1 MFKPSTKLP
10 RKKRLIMHKSS
21 FCHKTF
27 EKIRAVEKSGG
38 KELFSKIYGSIYWLP
53 GTLLSPLLNFP
64 IKYNS
69 NLTKKSIKKKKPE
82 TFSFINILFPFHFY
96 NFFAIN
102 RKYLYAKKKIKN
114 CFFVIIYL
122 CAKNSFNMGLYDV
135 KHNDI
140 VNLF

>member
-69 NLTKKSIKKKKPE
+69 NLTKKSIKKKE
-82 TFSFINILFPFHFY
+82 TRNVFFHKHLISFSFLQ
-96 NFFAIN
+96 FFCNKSKISIC
-102 RKYLYAKKKIKN
+102 KKKNKKLLLCN
-114 CFFVIIYL
+114 YLFVRQKFI
-122 CAKNSFNMGLYDV
+122 
-135 KHNDI
+135 
-140 VNLF
+140 